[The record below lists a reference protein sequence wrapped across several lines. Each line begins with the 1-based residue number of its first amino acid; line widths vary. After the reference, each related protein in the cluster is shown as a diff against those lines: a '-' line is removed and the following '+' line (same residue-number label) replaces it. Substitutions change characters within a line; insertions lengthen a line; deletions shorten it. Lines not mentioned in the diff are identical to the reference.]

1 MPSWQSY
8 LIKPAIRLLRVR
20 HKLEE
25 PTFAEQRAA
34 SDAML
39 SHFKF
44 PPDVLYEPIVIE
56 GLPAAWITQSPVST
70 EQVILYLHGG
80 AYVLGS
86 LSMYCPTLATYAKAT
101 GARLLMI
108 EYRLAPEHPFPAA
121 VDDARIAYH
130 WLLKQG
136 IRPEQIVVMGDSA
149 GGGLTVALLLALRDE
164 QTPLPAAAVC
174 LSPWFDLACTGES
187 MRTRARADVILTP
200 QMLKKAADAYLGTTD
215 PRTPLASPLY
225 ADLHGL
231 PPMLLQV
238 GTEDILLD
246 DARRLAWRAREAGVS
261 VELEVWPNMIHVWQA
276 FGRRLPEARQA
287 RTHITR
293 FTRIHAPGSIPST
306 PVQGAAKQSTS

>member
-8 LIKPAIRLLRVR
+8 LIKPTIRLLRAR
-20 HKLEE
+20 HKHEE
-25 PTFAEQRAA
+25 PTFAEQRVADEVM
-34 SDAML
+34 S

-44 PPDVLYEPIVIE
+44 PPDIVYEPIVIE
-56 GLPAAWITQSPVST
+56 GLPAAWVTQSPVST

-80 AYVLGS
+80 AFVLGS
-86 LSMYCPTLATYAKAT
+86 LAAYRPTLVTYARAT
-101 GARLLMI
+101 RTRLLVI

-121 VDDARIAYH
+121 VDDARTAYH
-130 WLLKQG
+130 WLLAQG

-149 GGGLTVALLLALRDE
+149 GGGLALALLLALRDE

-174 LSPWFDLACTGES
+174 LSQWFDLVCTGES

-200 QMLKKAADAYLGTTD
+200 QVLKKAADAYLGTTD
-215 PRTPLASPLY
+215 PCTPLASPLY

-231 PPMLLQV
+231 PPLLLQV

-246 DARRLAWRAREAGVS
+246 DARRLALRACEAGVS
-261 VELEVWPNMIHVWQA
+261 VELEVWPNMIHGWQT

-287 RTHITR
+287 RARIAR
-293 FTRIHAPGSIPST
+293 FT
-306 PVQGAAKQSTS
+306 AKFDTMRATRLVATEQYFQ

>member
-8 LIKPAIRLLRVR
+8 LVKPAVRLLRVR

-25 PTFAEQRAA
+25 PTFAEQRTAN
-34 SDAML
+34 DAML

-56 GLPAAWITQSPVST
+56 GLPAAWVTQSRVST

-86 LSMYCPTLATYAKAT
+86 LTIYRPTVATYAQAI
-101 GARLLMI
+101 GARFLMI

-121 VDDARIAYH
+121 VDDARTAYH
-130 WLLKQG
+130 WLLAQG

-187 MRTRARADVILTP
+187 MRTRAKADVILTP

-246 DARRLAWRAREAGVS
+246 DAKRLALCAREAGVS
-261 VELEVWPNMIHVWQA
+261 IELEVWPNLIHVWQTL
-276 FGRRLPEARQA
+276 GRRLPEARQA
-287 RTHITR
+287 IAHIMR
-293 FTRIHAPGSIPST
+293 FTRTHAPGSIPSASIE
-306 PVQGAAKQSTS
+306 GATKQSTS

>member
-8 LIKPAIRLLRVR
+8 LIKPAVRLSRAR
-20 HKLEE
+20 HKHEE

-34 SDAML
+34 DEAMS
-39 SHFKF
+39 SHFKL
-44 PPDVLYEPIVIE
+44 PPDIVFEPHVVE
-56 GLPAAWITQSPVST
+56 GLPAAWVTQSPVST

-86 LSMYCPTLATYAKAT
+86 LTTYRPALVTYARAIM
-101 GARLLMI
+101 ARLLTI

-121 VDDARIAYH
+121 VDDARTAYH
-130 WLLKQG
+130 WLLAQG

-149 GGGLTVALLLALRDE
+149 GGGLAVALLLALRDE
-164 QTPLPAAAVC
+164 QTTLPAAAVC

-187 MRTRARADVILTP
+187 MRTRARADVIHT
-200 QMLKKAADAYLGTTD
+200 QQVLKTAADAYLGTTD
-215 PRTPLASPLY
+215 PRTPLASPIY

-231 PPMLLQV
+231 PPILLQV

-246 DARRLAWRAREAGVS
+246 DARRLALRAREAGVS
-261 VELEVWPNMIHVWQA
+261 VELEIWPNMIHVWQT

-287 RTHITR
+287 RAHIAR
-293 FTRIHAPGSIPST
+293 FTARYATMQPT
-306 PVQGAAKQSTS
+306 RLATTKERLQ

>member
-8 LIKPAIRLLRVR
+8 LIKPTIRLLRAR
-20 HKLEE
+20 HKHEE
-25 PTFAEQRAA
+25 PTFAEQRVADEVM
-34 SDAML
+34 S

-44 PPDVLYEPIVIE
+44 PPDIVYEPIVIE
-56 GLPAAWITQSPVST
+56 GLPAAWVTQSPVST

-80 AYVLGS
+80 AFVLGS
-86 LSMYCPTLATYAKAT
+86 LAAYRPTLVTYARAT
-101 GARLLMI
+101 RTRLLVI

-121 VDDARIAYH
+121 VDDARTAYH
-130 WLLKQG
+130 WLLAQG

-149 GGGLTVALLLALRDE
+149 GGGLALALLLALRDE

-174 LSPWFDLACTGES
+174 LSPWFDLVCTGES

-200 QMLKKAADAYLGTTD
+200 QVLKKAADAYLGTTD
-215 PRTPLASPLY
+215 PCTPLASPLY

-231 PPMLLQV
+231 PPLLLQV

-246 DARRLAWRAREAGVS
+246 DARRLALRACEAGVS
-261 VELEVWPNMIHVWQA
+261 VELEVWPNMIHGWQT

-287 RTHITR
+287 RARIAR
-293 FTRIHAPGSIPST
+293 FT
-306 PVQGAAKQSTS
+306 AKFDTMRATRLVATEQYFQ